1 VAMGILLDRPVA
13 IVILISNGVMASP
26 VHVATMI
33 RIYIAHSSFLSR
45 VHNELVILSIQWT

>member
-13 IVILISNGVMASP
+13 IVILISNGIMASP